1 MNTSKYSL
9 TKLSNLQIQMLGSM
23 GEYLLGLVNDEFE
36 FEKDSLKSIAEQIQY
51 MVDLASKQNKKE
63 ELALSHHREQWYER
77 MEEACKDCFFYEKM
91 VEDGVDL
98 PESQYA
104 WQCAYEEYE
113 KILSFGETLKLSF
126 YLAPKNPKA

>member
-1 MNTSKYSL
+1 MNKYSL
-9 TKLSNLQIQMLGSM
+9 TKLSNLQIAMLGSM
-23 GEYLLGLVNDEFE
+23 GGYLLGVVNDEFE
-36 FEKDSLKSIAEQIQY
+36 FKKDSLKSVAKQLLF
-51 MVDLASKQNKKE
+51 MVDLATKQNEEE
-63 ELALSHHREQWYER
+63 ELELSHHREQWYKR